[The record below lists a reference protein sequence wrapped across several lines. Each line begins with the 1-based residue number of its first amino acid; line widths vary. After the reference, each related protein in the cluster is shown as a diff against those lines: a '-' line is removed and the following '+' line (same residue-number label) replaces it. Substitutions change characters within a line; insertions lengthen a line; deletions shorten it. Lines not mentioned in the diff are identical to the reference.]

1 MTAKTQPPATT
12 GKFLKTDFVIDPD
25 TPSAR
30 CPAGNTTTT
39 VRCSRDNKNRRV
51 VALQFAPEDCAACSL
66 RECCTTSPKGRR
78 VVLNFHEAR
87 LQVARAEQARPSTRR
102 KLKRRALVERKLAEL
117 KMHGMGKARYRGQRK
132 VLLQIRL
139 TATLVNLKKLLNLEI
154 PTPAACHA

>member
-12 GKFLKTDFVIDPD
+12 GKFLKTDFAIDPD

-39 VRCSRDNKNRRV
+39 VLRQRDHEHRPV
-51 VALQFAPEDCAACSL
+51 IALRFAPEVCAACSL
-66 RECCTTSPKGRR
+66 RDQCTTSPNGRR
-78 VVLNFHEAR
+78 IVLNFHEAR
-87 LQVARAEQARPSTRR
+87 LQDARAEQQRPFTRR

-139 TATLVNLKKLLNLEI
+139 TATLVNLKKLLNLDI